1 MSTKLSTDMIY
12 NKSSTR
18 LHAPPGG
25 ASTIFF
31 GDYEPP
37 TKTNV
42 VKHEV
47 KPGIH
52 NKYIILF
59 IKFYC
64 EFRHHLIKA
73 FIF

>member
-37 TKTNV
+37 SKSV
-42 VKHEV
+42 VKHEP
-47 KPGIH
+47 KPGNFIRL
-52 NKYIILF
+52 ILLLLLNYRISYLVNMF
-59 IKFYC
+59 SM
-64 EFRHHLIKA
+64 
-73 FIF
+73 